1 MRFLLPLILPAAVV
15 LATVVCGPG
24 LVGGREPPS
33 PKEDLKTLAGGV
45 WRRPAD
51 KGPDWVRLEF
61 KDPEKSEILF
71 VVSVYS
77 EEKGGKLLQ
86 QFGSGAVLQEEKTK
100 RFIFYG
106 DDENRITYRLKDNK
120 LILEGKYTNGSAP
133 RQVIDLSGEWVKV
146 DRSRKE
152 EKR

>member
-1 MRFLLPLILPAAVV
+1 MKHVATVLVAAVV
-15 LATVVCGPG
+15 CGLG
-24 LVGGREPPS
+24 MVGGREPPS
-33 PKEDLKTLAGGV
+33 PKEDLKTLAGGE

-61 KDPEKSEILF
+61 KHPEKSEILF

-77 EEKGGKLLQ
+77 DEKGGKLVQ
-86 QFGSGAVLQEEKTK
+86 EFGSGALLQEEKTK

-106 DDENRITYRLKDNK
+106 DDENRITYRLKENK

-133 RQVIDLSGEWVKV
+133 REVIDLSGEWVKV
-146 DRSRKE
+146 DRPKKE
-152 EKR
+152 